1 MRLTVGNQPKPV
13 GNNFASFQ
21 LGSQKNPGSVYMFVE
36 HLTAHI
42 RPFKHTGL
50 LCLYFFIV
58 VLSACESH
66 PADEKDFTSPPGYN
80 LNRPI
85 TYKLP
90 ASLDEISGIVY
101 SPKDNSV
108 LAINDEHG
116 WLYKVH
122 LKDDIDLQKW
132 HYSKGADFEDLV
144 LVDSTFY
151 VLESNG
157 NIIQFR
163 YFSRDSVQ
171 VKEHDFPIGG
181 KNEFEI
187 LYHDKDK
194 NQLTM
199 LCKDCAAD
207 DHNSLTAYAFDLDS
221 NAFMHTPTYVID
233 IRKIEDLMD
242 EKKLRFKPSA
252 ATINPLTNELFIVSS
267 INKVLVVAD
276 LNGVPK
282 KVYKINPKLYKQPE
296 GIAFTPRGDLLISNE
311 SKEIGAANILLF
323 KYKRTGKL

>member
-1 MRLTVGNQPKPV
+1 
-13 GNNFASFQ
+13 
-21 LGSQKNPGSVYMFVE
+21 MF
-36 HLTAHI
+36 I
-42 RPFKHTGL
+42 KY
-50 LCLYFFIV
+50 LCLCFYI
-58 VLSACESH
+58 LIIAACQSH
-66 PADEKDFTSPPGYN
+66 PAEEKNFTNPPGYN
-80 LNRPI
+80 LNRPV

-90 ASLDEISGIVY
+90 PSLDEISGIVY
-101 SPKDNSV
+101 DAKDNSV
-108 LAINDEHG
+108 LAINDERG

-122 LKDDIDLQKW
+122 LKDDIDLKKW

-163 YFSRDSVQ
+163 YFTPDSVQ

-181 KNEFEI
+181 RNEFEI
-187 LYHDKDK
+187 LYHDKNK
-194 NQLTM
+194 NQLIL
-199 LCKDCAAD
+199 LCKDCEAD
-207 DHNSLTAYAFDLDS
+207 DKNSLTAYAFNLDS
-221 NAFMHTPTYVID
+221 SAYEHTPTYVID

-252 ATINPLTNELFIVSS
+252 ATINPLTGELFIISS

-276 LNGVPK
+276 LSGVPK
-282 KVYKINPKLYKQPE
+282 QVYKINPRLYKQPE

-311 SKEIGAANILLF
+311 SADIGAANILLF
-323 KYKRTGKL
+323 KYNKRTGKL